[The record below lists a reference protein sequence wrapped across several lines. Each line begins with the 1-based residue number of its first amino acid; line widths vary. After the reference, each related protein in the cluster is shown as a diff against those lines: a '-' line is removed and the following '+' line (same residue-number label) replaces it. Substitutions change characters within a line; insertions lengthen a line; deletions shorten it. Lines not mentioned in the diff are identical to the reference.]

1 MIVVLRDVGLGYVFA
16 APLPMICKTKGY
28 ASVKAHILVVVLA
41 LATLGRDR
49 HNPPFVKPGVMDDY
63 PKGRRLSFVG
73 FDQALSHFS

>member
-41 LATLGRDR
+41 LRNPWAGIAITL
-49 HNPPFVKPGVMDDY
+49 
-63 PKGRRLSFVG
+63 LS
-73 FDQALSHFS
+73 